1 MWPNPQ
7 LPPDLVTFTEEILNG
22 KLNFFPVTLDEG
34 RPYLYLNVFY
44 TFDSIYLLCPSC
56 KDMLKSQLEE
66 TQEKRFKHVVTYE
79 SRVLSSWYPLILNR
93 SSHIYCLVFVLYKKN
108 YFEQITVCSLDS
120 NFEKDGYFYCSILL
134 AIGVLGVPVTRKWEW
149 ETPITILWSG
159 IMASTKAVRM
169 KLSR

>member
-1 MWPNPQ
+1 M
-7 LPPDLVTFTEEILNG
+7 
-22 KLNFFPVTLDEG
+22 
-34 RPYLYLNVFY
+34 
-44 TFDSIYLLCPSC
+44 DSGPWSTSLLELFVKIVNNIVVCQGP
-56 KDMLKSQLEE
+56 KY
-66 TQEKRFKHVVTYE
+66 VVTYE
-79 SRVLSSWYPLILNR
+79 SKVLSSWYPLILNR
-93 SSHIYCLVFVLYKKN
+93 SSHIYCLAFVLYKKN
-108 YFEQITVCSLDS
+108 YFEQIAVCSLDS